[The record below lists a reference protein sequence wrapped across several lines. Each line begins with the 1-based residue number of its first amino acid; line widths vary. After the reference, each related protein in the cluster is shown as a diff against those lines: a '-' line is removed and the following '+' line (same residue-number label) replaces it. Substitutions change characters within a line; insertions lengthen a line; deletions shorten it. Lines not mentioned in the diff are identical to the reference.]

1 MIFSGNK
8 GKANEKTKAE
18 KFSSRVLYVLA
29 ALTAVIFGCFYMIGY
44 DIPSDDDPQFMSPL
58 FTDAVIIF
66 VILLIIT
73 ALAVTAFAV
82 AGEIRRHDRD
92 TANANNIPSRR
103 IAAVTA
109 AVTAA
114 CMSVTFI
121 AGSAHPMFA
130 NGTQYT
136 TAFWL
141 KAADM
146 FIITGIILIAAA
158 IIMVITERI
167 RYNNIK

>member
-44 DIPSDDDPQFMSPL
+44 DIPSDDEYRP

-121 AGSAHPMFA
+121 AGSAHPMFV